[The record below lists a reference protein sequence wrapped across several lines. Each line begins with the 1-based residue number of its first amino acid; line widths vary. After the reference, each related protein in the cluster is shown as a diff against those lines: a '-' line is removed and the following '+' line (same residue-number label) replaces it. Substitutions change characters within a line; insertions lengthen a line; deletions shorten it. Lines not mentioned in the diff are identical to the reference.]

1 MHADLQRVLIDRA
14 TLARRVAELADEIGT
29 RLSRLGGGGPAGGD
43 RAGPGEVTLVPV
55 LTGSIIFVA
64 DLIRH
69 LPIQMQI
76 HLMSVSS
83 YPGTSTTSQGVT
95 MNHALSGVPDDLAGL
110 HVLLIDDILDS
121 GATITAVRA
130 ELESRGPDSLHTAV
144 LLRKERHDL
153 VQPEVDF
160 VAFDIP
166 DAFVVGY
173 GLDFD
178 DYYRNLPEIG
188 VLRDDVIARARA
200 DAGQPGA
207 GPAGAGQGADAS

>member
-1 MHADLQRVLIDRA
+1 MHPDLQRVLIGREA
-14 TLARRVAELADEIGT
+14 IARRVAELAEEIGQT
-29 RLSRLGGGGPAGGD
+29 LSQLGGPDGEA
-43 RAGPGEVTLVPV
+43 EVTLVPI

-121 GATITAVRA
+121 GATMTAVRA
-130 ELESRGPDSLHTAV
+130 ELEARGPDTLHTAV
-144 LLRKERHDL
+144 LLRKERPDV

-160 VAFDIP
+160 IAFDIP

-188 VLRDDVIARARA
+188 VLRDDVIARAQA
-200 DAGQPGA
+200 SAGGGA
-207 GPAGAGQGADAS
+207 SAS